1 MLEYGITSLSLIPVR
16 REGDH
21 RSEMVNQLLFGEM
34 YTILE
39 KSGEWLRIESSFDTY
54 SGYINVNQH
63 LPLAE
68 KTYKEL
74 ANSDKSI
81 VLDLVHSIQSA
92 DHKYVIPMGSDLY
105 HYDGVNARVGKD
117 KFIFSGKTIQ
127 GGINMLRSDFIVKV
141 ARKFMHTPYLWGGR
155 TAMGIDCSGLVQ
167 VVFKVCGLP
176 LPRDA
181 WQQAGMGKAIHFVH
195 EGKPGDVAFFENEE
209 GKIIHTGIL
218 VEDQQ
223 IIHAAGSV
231 RLDNLDHYGIFN
243 KSTRKYSHKLRI
255 IKRFI

>member
-74 ANSDKSI
+74 ANSDK
-81 VLDLVHSIQSA
+81 
-92 DHKYVIPMGSDLY
+92 
-105 HYDGVNARVGKD
+105 
-117 KFIFSGKTIQ
+117 
-127 GGINMLRSDFIVKV
+127 
-141 ARKFMHTPYLWGGR
+141 
-155 TAMGIDCSGLVQ
+155 
-167 VVFKVCGLP
+167 
-176 LPRDA
+176 
-181 WQQAGMGKAIHFVH
+181 
-195 EGKPGDVAFFENEE
+195 
-209 GKIIHTGIL
+209 
-218 VEDQQ
+218 
-223 IIHAAGSV
+223 
-231 RLDNLDHYGIFN
+231 
-243 KSTRKYSHKLRI
+243 
-255 IKRFI
+255 